1 MIDAGIY
8 LNSRNR
14 GPSFFIAGGAIRDS
28 LFGKPVKDLD
38 VFQWLYGSKTTLA
51 DVARRG
57 IVHYTSAGTITGWDH
72 GISGR
77 TKPFIAFHKS
87 PTPYGESTEFCS
99 MYSNDVPGVN
109 LILIPESPGVGTL
122 RKSVLKFISNFP
134 VSISQVAYLPAEDE
148 LIYTEAFAESAET
161 KVVKYISGDYAN
173 RIYSKY
179 ADWLWE
185 RW

>member
-38 VFQWLYGSKTTLA
+38 VFQWFYGGKTALGEVASKGL
-51 DVARRG
+51 
-57 IVHYTSAGTITGWDH
+57 VHYTSAGIITGWDY

-87 PTPYGESTEFCS
+87 PIPYGESTEFCS
-99 MYSNDVPGVN
+99 MYSSDVPGVN
-109 LILIPESPGVGTL
+109 LILIPESPGVGEL
-122 RKSVLKFISNFP
+122 RKCILKFISNFP
-134 VSISQVAYLPAEDE
+134 VSISQVAYLPSDDE
-148 LIYTEAFAESAET
+148 LIFTEDFAKSAET
-161 KVVKYISGDYAN
+161 KVVKFRDGDYAN

-179 ADWLWE
+179 SDWEWR